1 MRIVGLS
8 HTGTTRSVN
17 EDAIG
22 WDEAAGVA
30 VVADGL
36 STEPAG
42 ETASQLAVEEI
53 IRVARERSKPGGA
66 WLSGGGNPAELMRTT
81 NQLVFDHG
89 AARPECKGMATACAL
104 VCFDERRTV
113 VVHVGDCRVYRLREG
128 LLRRLTRDQN
138 FVQQEL
144 DRELLDP
151 ELAARSRQRHHLLS
165 ALGADIE
172 VEPQVQEL
180 DRRPGDIYLLCSD
193 GLSEALFDSEI
204 EQTLTEYQ
212 HEPDTAVRSL
222 VHSAVGHAGP
232 EDVSAIVV
240 RT

>member
-8 HTGTTRSVN
+8 HTGATRSIN

-22 WDEAAGVA
+22 WDEGCGVA
-30 VVADGL
+30 VIADGL
-36 STEPAG
+36 STQPAG

-53 IRVARERSKPGGA
+53 LRAVREQSKPDQT
-66 WLSGGGNPAELMRTT
+66 WLASGGSPEALLRSV

-89 AARPECKGMATACAL
+89 AARPECNGMATACAL
-104 VCFDERRTV
+104 LGLDERRTIIA
-113 VVHVGDCRVYRLREG
+113 HVGDCRVYRLREG
-128 LLRRLTRDQN
+128 LLKRLTRDQN
-138 FVQQEL
+138 MVQREL

-151 ELAARSRQRHHLLS
+151 QLAARSRQRHHLLS

-172 VEPQVQEL
+172 VEPQIQEL
-180 DRRPGDIYLLCSD
+180 DRRRGDIYLLCTD

-204 EQTLTEYQ
+204 EQTLTEYE
-212 HEPDTAVRSL
+212 HEPETAVRSL